1 MNMKKRDLYY
11 ERIPTKLLREDIR
24 LLGTFLGRVIKDQE
38 GDKFFKL
45 VEKLRLISK
54 NSLFD
59 KNKGKAFLKTSNEIK
74 KLNSLQTF
82 KVTRAFS
89 HILNLMNLAESLDA
103 SRKLNEYD
111 NPYFKNKNQNLF
123 VEDIIEAL
131 IKNKKISNNK
141 IYEQAKNL
149 NIGIVLTAH
158 PTEVKRRTLIQKYA
172 NLIDLLEQRH
182 LYKKYPSKITEID
195 RKLYSE
201 IAIIWKTD
209 ELKRSK
215 PSPLDEAKWG
225 LAVIEDSL
233 WDTVPRVYKR
243 LNDIFRK
250 NLKKDLPRDFNPI
263 QFGSW
268 MGGDRDGNP
277 NVTAEITKKV
287 ILYSRWQAAK
297 LYEKELTKLIQNLSM
312 KECSPKIRKVTGKT
326 FEPYRVY
333 LRPIRDKIRSTHQLI
348 EDHLTKKIPL
358 DKNKLLQDKNE
369 ILKPLREVRE
379 SLNLNK
385 GQHIGNADLLDLIR
399 RVRCFGVNLA
409 KLDIRQESSRHDKL
423 LKEIFKKKYEINYSN
438 LKENNKINY
447 LNNLIKQKKY
457 FLDKLKITD
466 KENKE
471 VWNTFKQ
478 ISKEPSQC
486 LGAYVISMTSKASD
500 ILSVYFLQK
509 QANTKHFLRVV
520 PLFETL
526 DDLRNAK
533 DIMENLFKLSW
544 YKKLINNKQEI
555 MIGYSDSSKD
565 AGKLSASWHQYK
577 LQEELRDIAKKY
589 KIDLVFFHG
598 RGGSAGRGGGPIQA
612 TLKSQPSNTVNG
624 KIRITDQG
632 EVIQQKYGYKPL
644 AEYNLCSYIGAVM
657 DASLNPPPKSK
668 ENWRDLIEKM
678 SEISTSAYRKNLNQS
693 EDFIRY
699 FKLVTPHKS
708 LGKLAI
714 GSRPTK
720 RKNIDNIQSLRA
732 IPWVFAWTQIRLMLP
747 GWLGTT
753 EALRY
758 GSIKKFKNTL
768 TDMEKNWPFFIS
780 TMDILDMVKSKVDP
794 EISVVYENNLA
805 DDSLKRIG
813 KKLRFQFKTLV
824 KLHNKI
830 TPKEVIKERKEF
842 RKALFVR
849 NNYTDMLNI
858 LQASIMNKL
867 NNKKN
872 NKLDI
877 NFLNDALMTS
887 IAGISAAMKNTG

>member
-1 MNMKKRDLYY
+1 MKKRDLYY

-24 LLGTFLGRVIKDQE
+24 LLGTFLGRVIRDQE
-38 GDKFFKL
+38 GLTFYKI
-45 VEKLRLISK
+45 VERLRLLSK
-54 NSLFD
+54 NTLLD
-59 KNKGKAFLKTSNEIK
+59 KNKSKVFLKVSKEVK
-74 KLNSLQTF
+74 KLKPKDIF
-82 KVTRAFS
+82 RVTRSFS

-103 SRKLNEYD
+103 SRKLNEYE
-111 NPYFKNKNQNLF
+111 NPYFKNKNQNIF
-123 VEDIIEAL
+123 IEDII
-131 IKNKKISNNK
+131 KNLFKNRNISNNK
-141 IYEQAKNL
+141 IYKQATKL
-149 NIGIVLTAH
+149 DIGIVLTAH

-172 NLIDLLEQRH
+172 NLIELMEQRH
-182 LYKKYPSKITEID
+182 LYKKYPSKILEID
-195 RKLYSE
+195 RKIYTE
-201 IAIIWKTD
+201 ITVIWKTD

-233 WDTVPRVYKR
+233 WDTIPKVYKR

-250 NLKKDLPRDFNPI
+250 NLGKDLPRGYNPI

-277 NVTAEITKKV
+277 NVTADVTKKV
-287 ILYSRWQAAK
+287 ILFSRWQAAK
-297 LYEKELTKLIQNLSM
+297 LYEKELTKLIQDLSM
-312 KECSPKIRKVTGKT
+312 KECSPKIKKITGNS

-333 LRPIRDKIRSTHQLI
+333 LRPIRDKIRLTYQLI
-348 EDHLTKKIPL
+348 EKHLNNNKSLNEK
-358 DKNKLLQDKNE
+358 KLLKDKNE

-379 SLNLNK
+379 SLNLNR
-385 GQHIGNADLLDLIR
+385 GQHIANADLLDLIR
-399 RVRCFGVNLA
+399 RVRCFGINLA
-409 KLDIRQESSRHDKL
+409 RLDIRQESSRHQKL
-423 LKEIFKKKYEINYSN
+423 IADVLNKKY
-438 LKENNKINY
+438 KINFSSLSESKKINL
-447 LNNLIKQKKY
+447 LNLLIKQKKY
-457 FLDKLKITD
+457 FINNLKIKHKD
-466 KENKE
+466 NKE

-478 ISKEPSQC
+478 ISKEPEQC
-486 LGAYVISMTSKASD
+486 MGAYVISMTSKASD

-509 QANTKHFLRVV
+509 QAETKNLLRVV

-526 DDLRNAK
+526 DDLKNAK
-533 DIMENLFKLSW
+533 SVMENIFKLSW
-544 YKKLINNKQEI
+544 YRRLINHKQEV

-577 LQEELRDIAKKY
+577 LQEELRNLAKKY

-612 TLKSQPSNTVNG
+612 TLKSQPANTVNG

-668 ENWRDLIEKM
+668 KNWRVLIEKM
-678 SEISTSAYRKNLNQS
+678 SEIATSAYRKNLNQS

-699 FKLVTPHKS
+699 FKTVTPHKS

-720 RKNIDNIQSLRA
+720 RKNVDNIQSLRA

-747 GWLGTT
+747 AWLGTT

-758 GSIKKFKNTL
+758 GSIKKFSKTL
-768 TDMEKNWPFFIS
+768 TDMEKNWPYFVS
-780 TMDILDMVKSKVDP
+780 TMDILDMVITKVDP
-794 EISVVYENNLA
+794 EISIIYENNLA
-805 DDSLKRIG
+805 DSALKRIG
-813 KKLRFQFKTLV
+813 KKLRFQFDALV

-830 TPKEVIKERKEF
+830 TPKEVFKERKEF
-842 RKALFVR
+842 RKALFIR
-849 NNYTDMLNI
+849 NNYTETLNI
-858 LQASIMNKL
+858 LQATIMNKIN
-867 NNKKN
+867 NNKYK
-872 NKLDI
+872 KLDKKFI
-877 NFLNDALMTS
+877 DDALMTS

>member
-1 MNMKKRDLYY
+1 MKKRDLYY

-24 LLGTFLGRVIKDQE
+24 FLGTILGKVIKDQE
-38 GDKFFKL
+38 GDVFFKI
-45 VEKLRLISK
+45 VERLRLLSKNTLLDKQKSKVFLKISK
-54 NSLFD
+54 
-59 KNKGKAFLKTSNEIK
+59 EIK
-74 KLNSLQTF
+74 KLPPELTF
-82 KVTRAFS
+82 KITRAFL

-103 SRKLNEYD
+103 SRKLNEHN
-111 NPYFKNKNQNLF
+111 NPYFKTKNQNLF
-123 VEDIIEAL
+123 IEDIIEGL
-131 IKNKKISNNK
+131 FKNKSISNSK

-149 NIGIVLTAH
+149 DIGIVLTAH

-172 NLIDLLEQRH
+172 NLIDLMEQRH
-182 LYKKYPSKITEID
+182 LYKKYPSKIVEID
-195 RKLYSE
+195 RKLYTE
-201 IAIIWKTD
+201 ITIIWKTD

-215 PSPLDEAKWG
+215 PSPLDEARWG

-233 WDTVPRVYKR
+233 WDTIPKVYKR

-250 NLKKDLPRDFNPI
+250 NLNKDLPRGFNPI

-277 NVTAEITKKV
+277 NVTAQVTKKV
-287 ILYSRWQAAK
+287 ILFSRWQAAK
-297 LYEKELTKLIQNLSM
+297 LYEKELTKLIQDLSM
-312 KECSPKIRKVTGKT
+312 KECSSKIKKVTGKT

-333 LRPIRDKIRSTHQLI
+333 LRPIRDKIRSTYKII
-348 EDHLTKKIPL
+348 ENHLNNHEPL
-358 DKNKLLQDKNE
+358 KEDELLQDKNE
-369 ILKPLREVRE
+369 ILKPLRDIRE
-379 SLNLNK
+379 SLNSNNS
-385 GQHIGNADLLDLIR
+385 QHIANSDLLDLIR
-399 RVRCFGVNLA
+399 RVRCFGINLA
-409 KLDIRQESSRHDKL
+409 RLDIRQESSRHEQL
-423 LKEIFKKKYEINYSN
+423 LNEILKKKYKINFSN
-438 LKENNKINY
+438 LNEEKKINI

-457 FLDKLKITD
+457 FLNKLNIRN

-471 VWNTFKQ
+471 VWDTFKQ
-478 ISKEPSQC
+478 ISKEPTQC

-500 ILSVYFLQK
+500 ILAVYFLQK
-509 QANTKHFLRVV
+509 QAQTKELLRVV

-526 DDLRNAK
+526 DDLKNAK
-533 DIMENLFKLSW
+533 DVMENLFKLSW
-544 YKKLINNKQEI
+544 YRKLIKNQQEV

-577 LQEELRDIAKKY
+577 LQEELRDLARKY

-644 AEYNLCSYIGAVM
+644 AEYNLCSYIGSVM
-657 DASLNPPPKSK
+657 DASLNPPPRSK
-668 ENWRDLIEKM
+668 KNWRNLIEKM

-699 FKLVTPHKS
+699 FKTVTPHKS

-720 RKNIDNIQSLRA
+720 RKNVDNIQSLRA

-747 GWLGTT
+747 AWLGTT

-758 GSIKKFKNTL
+758 GSIKKYSKTL
-768 TDMEKNWPFFIS
+768 TDMEKNWPYFVS
-780 TMDILDMVKSKVDP
+780 TMDILDMVISKVDP
-794 EISVVYENNLA
+794 EISIIYENNLA
-805 DDSLKRIG
+805 DKALKRIG
-813 KKLRFQFKTLV
+813 KKLRFQFDALV

-842 RKALFVR
+842 RKALFIR
-849 NNYTDMLNI
+849 NNYTEMLNI
-858 LQASIMNKL
+858 LQANIMNKI
-867 NNKKN
+867 NNRKYKKQD
-872 NKLDI
+872 KK
-877 NFLNDALMTS
+877 FLNDALMTS

>member
-1 MNMKKRDLYY
+1 MKKRDLYY

-24 LLGTFLGRVIKDQE
+24 FLGTFLGKVIKDQE
-38 GDKFFKL
+38 GEAFFKI
-45 VEKLRLISK
+45 VERLRLLSKNTLLDKQKSKVFLKISK
-54 NSLFD
+54 
-59 KNKGKAFLKTSNEIK
+59 EIK
-74 KLNSLQTF
+74 KLPPELTF
-82 KVTRAFS
+82 KITRAFL

-103 SRKLNEYD
+103 SRKLNEHN

-123 VEDIIEAL
+123 IEDIIEGL
-131 IKNKKISNNK
+131 FKNKSISNSK

-149 NIGIVLTAH
+149 DIGIVLTAH

-172 NLIDLLEQRH
+172 NLIDLMEQRH
-182 LYKKYPSKITEID
+182 LYKKYPSKVVEID
-195 RKLYSE
+195 RKLYTE
-201 IAIIWKTD
+201 ITIIWKTD

-215 PSPLDEAKWG
+215 PSPLDEARWG

-233 WDTVPRVYKR
+233 WDTIPKVYKR

-250 NLKKDLPRDFNPI
+250 NLNKDLPRGFNPI

-277 NVTAEITKKV
+277 NVTAQVTKKV
-287 ILYSRWQAAK
+287 ILFSRWQAAK
-297 LYEKELTKLIQNLSM
+297 LYEKELTKLIQDLSM
-312 KECSPKIRKVTGKT
+312 KECSSKIKKITGKT

-333 LRPIRDKIRSTHQLI
+333 LRPIRDKIRSTYKII
-348 EDHLTKKIPL
+348 ENHLNNHEPL
-358 DKNKLLQDKNE
+358 KEDELLQDKNE
-369 ILKPLREVRE
+369 ILKPLRDIRE
-379 SLNLNK
+379 SLNSNNS
-385 GQHIGNADLLDLIR
+385 QHIANSDLLDLIR
-399 RVRCFGVNLA
+399 RVRCFGINLA
-409 KLDIRQESSRHDKL
+409 RLDIRQESSRHEQL
-423 LKEIFKKKYEINYSN
+423 LNEILKKKSKINYSN
-438 LKENNKINY
+438 LNEQKKISL

-457 FLDKLKITD
+457 FLNKLNIIN

-471 VWNTFKQ
+471 VWDTFKQ
-478 ISKEPSQC
+478 ISKEPAQC

-509 QANTKHFLRVV
+509 QAQTKNLLRVV

-526 DDLRNAK
+526 DDLKNAK
-533 DIMENLFKLSW
+533 DVMENLFKLSW
-544 YKKLINNKQEI
+544 YRKLINHQQEV

-577 LQEELRDIAKKY
+577 LQEELRDLAKKY

-657 DASLNPPPKSK
+657 DASLNPPPRSK
-668 ENWRDLIEKM
+668 KNWRNLIEKM

-699 FKLVTPHKS
+699 FKTVTPHKS
-708 LGKLAI
+708 LGKLSI
-714 GSRPTK
+714 GSRPSK
-720 RKNIDNIQSLRA
+720 RKNVDNIQGLRA

-747 GWLGTT
+747 AWLGTT

-758 GSIKKFKNTL
+758 GSIKKYSKTL
-768 TDMEKNWPFFIS
+768 TDMEKNWPYFVS
-780 TMDILDMVKSKVDP
+780 TMDILDMVISKVDP
-794 EISVVYENNLA
+794 EISIIYENNLA
-805 DDSLKRIG
+805 DDALKRIG
-813 KKLRFQFKTLV
+813 KKLRFQFDALV

-842 RKALFVR
+842 RKALFIR
-849 NNYTDMLNI
+849 NNYTEMLNI
-858 LQASIMNKL
+858 LQANIMNKI
-867 NNKKN
+867 NNRKYKKQD
-872 NKLDI
+872 KK
-877 NFLNDALMTS
+877 FLNDALMTS

>member
-1 MNMKKRDLYY
+1 MKKRDLYY

-24 LLGTFLGRVIKDQE
+24 LLGTFLGRVIRDQE
-38 GDKFFKL
+38 GLTFYKI
-45 VEKLRLISK
+45 VERLRLLSK
-54 NSLFD
+54 NTLLD
-59 KNKGKAFLKTSNEIK
+59 KNKSKVFLKVSKEVK
-74 KLNSLQTF
+74 KLKPKDIF
-82 KVTRAFS
+82 RVTRSFS

-103 SRKLNEYD
+103 SRKLNEYE
-111 NPYFKNKNQNLF
+111 NPYFKNKNQNIF
-123 VEDIIEAL
+123 IEDII
-131 IKNKKISNNK
+131 KNLFKNRNISNNK
-141 IYEQAKNL
+141 IYKQATKL
-149 NIGIVLTAH
+149 DIGIVLTAH

-172 NLIDLLEQRH
+172 NLIELMEQRH
-182 LYKKYPSKITEID
+182 LYKKYPSKILEID
-195 RKLYSE
+195 RKIYTE
-201 IAIIWKTD
+201 ITVIWKTD

-233 WDTVPRVYKR
+233 WDTIPKVYKR

-250 NLKKDLPRDFNPI
+250 NLGKDLPRGYNPI

-277 NVTAEITKKV
+277 NVTADVTKKV
-287 ILYSRWQAAK
+287 ILFSRWQAAK
-297 LYEKELTKLIQNLSM
+297 LYEKELTKLIQDLSM
-312 KECSPKIRKVTGKT
+312 KECSPKIKKIAGNS

-333 LRPIRDKIRSTHQLI
+333 LRPIRDKIRLTYQLI
-348 EDHLTKKIPL
+348 EKHLNNNKSLNEK
-358 DKNKLLQDKNE
+358 KLLTDKNE

-379 SLNLNK
+379 SLNLNR
-385 GQHIGNADLLDLIR
+385 GQHIANADLLDLIR
-399 RVRCFGVNLA
+399 RVRCFGINLA
-409 KLDIRQESSRHDKL
+409 RLDIRQESSRHQKL
-423 LKEIFKKKYEINYSN
+423 ISDVLNKKY
-438 LKENNKINY
+438 KINFSSLSESKKINL
-447 LNNLIKQKKY
+447 LNSLIKQKKY
-457 FLDKLKITD
+457 FINNLKIKHKD
-466 KENKE
+466 NKE

-478 ISKEPSQC
+478 ISKEPEQC
-486 LGAYVISMTSKASD
+486 MGAYVISMTSKASD

-509 QANTKHFLRVV
+509 QAETKNLLRVV

-526 DDLRNAK
+526 DDLKNAK
-533 DIMENLFKLSW
+533 SVMENIFKLSW
-544 YKKLINNKQEI
+544 YRRLINHKQEV

-577 LQEELRDIAKKY
+577 LQEELRNLAKKY

-612 TLKSQPSNTVNG
+612 TLKSQPANTVNG

-668 ENWRDLIEKM
+668 KNWRVLIEKM
-678 SEISTSAYRKNLNQS
+678 SEIATSSYRKNLNQS

-699 FKLVTPHKS
+699 FKTVTPHKS

-714 GSRPTK
+714 GSRPAK
-720 RKNIDNIQSLRA
+720 RKNVDNIQSLRA

-747 GWLGTT
+747 AWLGTT

-758 GSIKKFKNTL
+758 GSIKKFSKTL
-768 TDMEKNWPFFIS
+768 TDMEKNWPYFVS
-780 TMDILDMVKSKVDP
+780 TMDILDMVITKVDP
-794 EISVVYENNLA
+794 EISIIYENNLA
-805 DDSLKRIG
+805 DSALKRIG
-813 KKLRFQFKTLV
+813 KKLRFQFDALV

-830 TPKEVIKERKEF
+830 TPKEVFKERKEF
-842 RKALFVR
+842 RKALFIR
-849 NNYTDMLNI
+849 NNYTETLNI
-858 LQASIMNKL
+858 LQATIMNKIN
-867 NNKKN
+867 NNKYK
-872 NKLDI
+872 KLDKKFI
-877 NFLNDALMTS
+877 DDALMTS

>member
-1 MNMKKRDLYY
+1 MKKRDLYY

-24 LLGTFLGRVIKDQE
+24 FLGTFLGKVIKDQE
-38 GDKFFKL
+38 GEVFFKI
-45 VEKLRLISK
+45 VERLRLLSKNTLLDKQKSKVFLKISK
-54 NSLFD
+54 
-59 KNKGKAFLKTSNEIK
+59 EIK
-74 KLNSLQTF
+74 KLSPELTF
-82 KVTRAFS
+82 KITRAFL

-103 SRKLNEYD
+103 SRKLNEHN

-123 VEDIIEAL
+123 IEDIIEGL
-131 IKNKKISNNK
+131 FKNKNISNSK

-149 NIGIVLTAH
+149 DIGIVLTAH

-172 NLIDLLEQRH
+172 SLIDLMEQRH
-182 LYKKYPSKITEID
+182 LYKKYPSKIVEID
-195 RKLYSE
+195 RKLYTE
-201 IAIIWKTD
+201 ITIIWKTD

-215 PSPLDEAKWG
+215 PSPLDEARWG

-233 WDTVPRVYKR
+233 WDTIPKVYKR

-250 NLKKDLPRDFNPI
+250 NLNKDLPRGFNPI

-277 NVTAEITKKV
+277 NVTAEVTKKV
-287 ILYSRWQAAK
+287 ILFSRWQAAK
-297 LYEKELTKLIQNLSM
+297 LYEKELTKLIQDLSM
-312 KECSPKIRKVTGKT
+312 KECSSKIKKITGKT

-333 LRPIRDKIRSTHQLI
+333 LRPIRDKIRSTYQII
-348 EDHLTKKIPL
+348 ENHLNNHEPL
-358 DKNKLLQDKNE
+358 KEDKLLQDKNE
-369 ILKPLREVRE
+369 ILKPLRYIRE
-379 SLNLNK
+379 SLNSNK
-385 GQHIGNADLLDLIR
+385 SQHIANSDLLDLIR
-399 RVRCFGVNLA
+399 RVRCFGINLA
-409 KLDIRQESSRHDKL
+409 RLDIRQESSRHEQL
-423 LKEIFKKKYEINYSN
+423 LNEILKKKFKINFSN
-438 LKENNKINY
+438 LNEQKKISL

-457 FLDKLKITD
+457 FLDKLIIRN

-471 VWNTFKQ
+471 VWDTFKQ
-478 ISKEPSQC
+478 ISKEPAQC

-500 ILSVYFLQK
+500 ILAVYFLQK
-509 QANTKHFLRVV
+509 QAQTKELLRVV

-526 DDLRNAK
+526 DDLKNAK
-533 DIMENLFKLSW
+533 SVMKNLFKLPW
-544 YKKLINNKQEI
+544 YRKLIKNQQEV

-577 LQEELRDIAKKY
+577 LQEELRDLAKKY

-657 DASLNPPPKSK
+657 DASLNPPPRSK
-668 ENWRDLIEKM
+668 KNWRNLIEKM

-699 FKLVTPHKS
+699 FKTVTPHKS

-720 RKNIDNIQSLRA
+720 RKNVDNIQSLRA

-747 GWLGTT
+747 AWLGTT

-758 GSIKKFKNTL
+758 GSIKKYSKTL
-768 TDMEKNWPFFIS
+768 TDMEKNWPYFVS
-780 TMDILDMVKSKVDP
+780 TMDILDMVISKVDP
-794 EISVVYENNLA
+794 EISIIYENNLA
-805 DDSLKRIG
+805 DNALKRIG
-813 KKLRFQFKTLV
+813 KKLRFQFDALV

-842 RKALFVR
+842 RKALFIR
-849 NNYTDMLNI
+849 NNYTEMLNI
-858 LQASIMNKL
+858 LQANIMNKI
-867 NNKKN
+867 NNRKYKKQD
-872 NKLDI
+872 KK
-877 NFLNDALMTS
+877 FLNDALMTS

>member
-1 MNMKKRDLYY
+1 MKKRDLYY

-24 LLGTFLGRVIKDQE
+24 LLGTFLGRVIRDQE
-38 GDKFFKL
+38 GLTFYKI
-45 VEKLRLISK
+45 VERLRLLSK
-54 NSLFD
+54 NTLLD
-59 KNKGKAFLKTSNEIK
+59 KNKSKVFLKVSKEVK
-74 KLNSLQTF
+74 KLKPKDIF
-82 KVTRAFS
+82 RVTRSFS

-103 SRKLNEYD
+103 SRKLNEYE
-111 NPYFKNKNQNLF
+111 NPYFKNKNQNIF
-123 VEDIIEAL
+123 IEDII
-131 IKNKKISNNK
+131 KNLFKDRNISNKK
-141 IYEQAKNL
+141 IYEQATKL
-149 NIGIVLTAH
+149 DIGIVLTAH

-172 NLIDLLEQRH
+172 NLIELMEQRH
-182 LYKKYPSKITEID
+182 LYKKYPSKILEID
-195 RKLYSE
+195 RKIYTE
-201 IAIIWKTD
+201 ITVIWKTD

-233 WDTVPRVYKR
+233 WDTIPKVYKR

-250 NLKKDLPRDFNPI
+250 NLGKDLPRGYSPI

-277 NVTAEITKKV
+277 NVTADITKKV
-287 ILYSRWQAAK
+287 ILFSRWQAAK
-297 LYEKELTKLIQNLSM
+297 LYEKELTKLIQDLSM
-312 KECSPKIRKVTGKT
+312 KECSPKIKKITGNS

-333 LRPIRDKIRSTHQLI
+333 LRPIRDKIRLTYQQI
-348 EDHLTKKIPL
+348 EKHLNNNESLNEK
-358 DKNKLLQDKNE
+358 KLLKDKNE

-379 SLNLNK
+379 SLNLNR
-385 GQHIGNADLLDLIR
+385 GQHIANADLLDLIR
-399 RVRCFGVNLA
+399 RVRCFGINLA
-409 KLDIRQESSRHDKL
+409 RLDIRQESTRHQKL
-423 LKEIFKKKYEINYSN
+423 IADVLDKKY
-438 LKENNKINY
+438 KINFSSLSESKKINL
-447 LNNLIKQKKY
+447 LNLLIKQKKY
-457 FLDKLKITD
+457 FINNLKIKHKD
-466 KENKE
+466 NKE

-478 ISKEPSQC
+478 ISKEPEQC
-486 LGAYVISMTSKASD
+486 MGAYVISMTSKASD

-509 QANTKHFLRVV
+509 QAETKNLLRVV

-526 DDLRNAK
+526 DDLKNAK
-533 DIMENLFKLSW
+533 SVMENIFKLSW
-544 YKKLINNKQEI
+544 YRKLINHKQEV

-577 LQEELRDIAKKY
+577 LQEELRNLAKKY

-612 TLKSQPSNTVNG
+612 TLKSQPANTVNG

-668 ENWRDLIEKM
+668 KNWRELIEKM
-678 SEISTSAYRKNLNQS
+678 SEIATSAYRKNLNQS

-699 FKLVTPHKS
+699 FKTVTPHKS

-720 RKNIDNIQSLRA
+720 RKNVDNIQSLRA

-747 GWLGTT
+747 AWLGTT

-758 GSIKKFKNTL
+758 GSIKKFSKTL
-768 TDMEKNWPFFIS
+768 TDMEKNWPYFVS
-780 TMDILDMVKSKVDP
+780 TMDILDMVITKVDP
-794 EISVVYENNLA
+794 EISIIYENNLA
-805 DDSLKRIG
+805 DSALKRIG
-813 KKLRFQFKTLV
+813 KKLRFQFDALV

-830 TPKEVIKERKEF
+830 TPKEVFKERKEF
-842 RKALFVR
+842 RKALFIR
-849 NNYTDMLNI
+849 NNYTETLNI
-858 LQASIMNKL
+858 LQANIMNKIN
-867 NNKKN
+867 NNKYK
-872 NKLDI
+872 KLDKK
-877 NFLNDALMTS
+877 FLDDALMTS

>member
-1 MNMKKRDLYY
+1 MKKRDLYY

-24 LLGTFLGRVIKDQE
+24 LLGTFLGRVIRDQE
-38 GDKFFKL
+38 GLTFYKI
-45 VEKLRLISK
+45 VERLRLLSK
-54 NSLFD
+54 NTLLD
-59 KNKGKAFLKTSNEIK
+59 KNKSKVFLKVSKEVK
-74 KLNSLQTF
+74 KLKPKDIF
-82 KVTRAFS
+82 RVTRSFS

-103 SRKLNEYD
+103 SRKLNEYE
-111 NPYFKNKNQNLF
+111 NPYFKNKNQNIF
-123 VEDIIEAL
+123 IEDII
-131 IKNKKISNNK
+131 KNLFKNRNISNNK
-141 IYEQAKNL
+141 IYKQATKL
-149 NIGIVLTAH
+149 DIGIVLTAH

-172 NLIDLLEQRH
+172 NLIELMEQRH
-182 LYKKYPSKITEID
+182 LYKKYPSKILEID
-195 RKLYSE
+195 RKIYTE
-201 IAIIWKTD
+201 ITVIWKTD

-233 WDTVPRVYKR
+233 WDTIPKVYKR

-250 NLKKDLPRDFNPI
+250 NLGKDLPRGYNPI

-277 NVTAEITKKV
+277 NVTADVTKKV
-287 ILYSRWQAAK
+287 ILFSRWQAAK
-297 LYEKELTKLIQNLSM
+297 LYEKELTKLIQDLSM
-312 KECSPKIRKVTGKT
+312 KECSPKIKKIAGNS

-333 LRPIRDKIRSTHQLI
+333 LRPIRDKIRLTYQLI
-348 EDHLTKKIPL
+348 EKHLNNNKSLNEK
-358 DKNKLLQDKNE
+358 KLLTDKNE

-379 SLNLNK
+379 SLNLNR
-385 GQHIGNADLLDLIR
+385 GQHIANADLLDLIR
-399 RVRCFGVNLA
+399 RVRCFGINLA
-409 KLDIRQESSRHDKL
+409 RLDIRQESSRHQKL
-423 LKEIFKKKYEINYSN
+423 ISDVLNKKY
-438 LKENNKINY
+438 KINFSSLSESKKINL
-447 LNNLIKQKKY
+447 LNSLIKQKKY
-457 FLDKLKITD
+457 FINNLKIKHKD
-466 KENKE
+466 NKE

-478 ISKEPSQC
+478 ISKEPEQC
-486 LGAYVISMTSKASD
+486 MGAYVISMTSKASD

-509 QANTKHFLRVV
+509 QAETKNLLRVV

-526 DDLRNAK
+526 DDLKNAK
-533 DIMENLFKLSW
+533 SVMENIFKLSW
-544 YKKLINNKQEI
+544 YRRLINHKQEV

-577 LQEELRDIAKKY
+577 LQEELRNLAKKY

-612 TLKSQPSNTVNG
+612 TLKSQPANTVNG

-668 ENWRDLIEKM
+668 KNWRVLIEKM
-678 SEISTSAYRKNLNQS
+678 SEIATSAYRKNLNQS

-699 FKLVTPHKS
+699 FKTVTPHKS

-714 GSRPTK
+714 GSRPAK
-720 RKNIDNIQSLRA
+720 RKNVDNIQSLRA

-747 GWLGTT
+747 AWLGTT

-758 GSIKKFKNTL
+758 GSIKKFSKTL
-768 TDMEKNWPFFIS
+768 TDMEKNWPYFVS
-780 TMDILDMVKSKVDP
+780 TMDILDMVITKVDP
-794 EISVVYENNLA
+794 EISIIYENNLA
-805 DDSLKRIG
+805 DSALKRIG
-813 KKLRFQFKTLV
+813 KKLRFQFDALV

-830 TPKEVIKERKEF
+830 TPKEVFKERKEF
-842 RKALFVR
+842 RKALFIR
-849 NNYTDMLNI
+849 NNYTETLNI
-858 LQASIMNKL
+858 LQATIMNKIN
-867 NNKKN
+867 NNKYK
-872 NKLDI
+872 KLDKK
-877 NFLNDALMTS
+877 FLDDALMTS

>member
-1 MNMKKRDLYY
+1 MKKRDLYY

-24 LLGTFLGRVIKDQE
+24 FLGTFLGKVIKDQE
-38 GDKFFKL
+38 GEVFFKI
-45 VEKLRLISK
+45 VERLRLLSKNTLLDKQKSKVFLKISK
-54 NSLFD
+54 
-59 KNKGKAFLKTSNEIK
+59 EIK
-74 KLNSLQTF
+74 KLSPELTF
-82 KVTRAFS
+82 KITRAFL

-103 SRKLNEYD
+103 SRKLNEHN

-123 VEDIIEAL
+123 IEDIIEGL
-131 IKNKKISNNK
+131 FKNKNISNSK

-149 NIGIVLTAH
+149 DIGIVLTAH

-172 NLIDLLEQRH
+172 SLIDLMEQRH
-182 LYKKYPSKITEID
+182 LYKKYPSKIVEID
-195 RKLYSE
+195 RKLYTE
-201 IAIIWKTD
+201 ITIIWKTD

-215 PSPLDEAKWG
+215 PSPLDEARWG

-233 WDTVPRVYKR
+233 WDTIPKVYKR

-250 NLKKDLPRDFNPI
+250 NLNKDLPRGFNPI

-277 NVTAEITKKV
+277 NVTAEVTKKV
-287 ILYSRWQAAK
+287 ILFSRWQAAK
-297 LYEKELTKLIQNLSM
+297 LYEKELTKLIQDLSM
-312 KECSPKIRKVTGKT
+312 KECSSKIKKITGKT

-333 LRPIRDKIRSTHQLI
+333 LRPIRDKIRSTYKII
-348 EDHLTKKIPL
+348 ENHLNNHEPL
-358 DKNKLLQDKNE
+358 KEDELLQDKNE
-369 ILKPLREVRE
+369 ILKPLRDIRE
-379 SLNLNK
+379 SLNSNNS
-385 GQHIGNADLLDLIR
+385 QHIANSDLLDLIR
-399 RVRCFGVNLA
+399 RVRCFGINLA
-409 KLDIRQESSRHDKL
+409 RLDIRQESSRHEQL
-423 LKEIFKKKYEINYSN
+423 LNEILKKKSKINYSN
-438 LKENNKINY
+438 LNEQKKISL

-457 FLDKLKITD
+457 FLDKLNIIN

-471 VWNTFKQ
+471 VWDTFKQ
-478 ISKEPSQC
+478 ISKEPTQC

-500 ILSVYFLQK
+500 ILAVYFLQK
-509 QANTKHFLRVV
+509 QAQTEELLRVV

-526 DDLRNAK
+526 DDLKNAK
-533 DIMENLFKLSW
+533 SVMKNLFKLPW
-544 YKKLINNKQEI
+544 YRKLIKNQQEV

-577 LQEELRDIAKKY
+577 LQEELRDLAKKY

-657 DASLNPPPKSK
+657 DASLNPPPRSK
-668 ENWRDLIEKM
+668 KNWRNLIEKM

-699 FKLVTPHKS
+699 FKTVTPHKS

-720 RKNIDNIQSLRA
+720 RKNVDNIQSLRA

-747 GWLGTT
+747 AWLGTT

-758 GSIKKFKNTL
+758 GSIKKYSKTL
-768 TDMEKNWPFFIS
+768 TDMEKNWPYFVS
-780 TMDILDMVKSKVDP
+780 TMDILDMVISKVDP
-794 EISVVYENNLA
+794 EISIIYENNLA
-805 DDSLKRIG
+805 DNALKRIG
-813 KKLRFQFKTLV
+813 KKLRFQFDALV

-842 RKALFVR
+842 RKALFIR
-849 NNYTDMLNI
+849 NNYTEMLNI
-858 LQASIMNKL
+858 LQANIMNKI
-867 NNKKN
+867 NNRKYKKQD
-872 NKLDI
+872 KK
-877 NFLNDALMTS
+877 FLNDALMTS

>member
-1 MNMKKRDLYY
+1 MKKRDLYY

-24 LLGTFLGRVIKDQE
+24 LLGTFLGRVIRDQE
-38 GDKFFKL
+38 GLAFYKI
-45 VEKLRLISK
+45 VERLRLLSK
-54 NSLFD
+54 NTLLD
-59 KNKGKAFLKTSNEIK
+59 KNKSKVFLKVSKEVK
-74 KLNSLQTF
+74 KLKPKDIFRL
-82 KVTRAFS
+82 TRSFS

-103 SRKLNEYD
+103 SRKLNEYE
-111 NPYFKNKNQNLF
+111 NPYFKNKNQNIF
-123 VEDIIEAL
+123 IEDII
-131 IKNKKISNNK
+131 KNLFKNRNISNNK
-141 IYEQAKNL
+141 IYEQATKL
-149 NIGIVLTAH
+149 DIGIVLTAH

-172 NLIDLLEQRH
+172 NLIELMEQRH
-182 LYKKYPSKITEID
+182 LYKKYPSKILEID
-195 RKLYSE
+195 RKIYTE
-201 IAIIWKTD
+201 ITVIWKTD

-233 WDTVPRVYKR
+233 WDTIPKVYKR

-250 NLKKDLPRDFNPI
+250 NLGKDLPRGYNPI

-277 NVTAEITKKV
+277 NVTAEVTKKV
-287 ILYSRWQAAK
+287 ILFSRWQAAK
-297 LYEKELTKLIQNLSM
+297 LYEKELTKLIQDLSM
-312 KECSPKIRKVTGKT
+312 KECSPKIKKIAGNS

-333 LRPIRDKIRSTHQLI
+333 LRPIRDKIRLTYQLI
-348 EDHLTKKIPL
+348 EKHLNNNKSLNEK
-358 DKNKLLQDKNE
+358 KLLTDKNE

-379 SLNLNK
+379 SLNLNR
-385 GQHIGNADLLDLIR
+385 GQHIANADLLDLIR
-399 RVRCFGVNLA
+399 RVRCFGINLA
-409 KLDIRQESSRHDKL
+409 RLDIRQESSRHQKL
-423 LKEIFKKKYEINYSN
+423 ISDVLNKKY
-438 LKENNKINY
+438 KINFSSLSESKKINL
-447 LNNLIKQKKY
+447 LNSLIKQKKY
-457 FLDKLKITD
+457 FINNLKIKHKD
-466 KENKE
+466 NKE

-478 ISKEPSQC
+478 ISKEPEQC
-486 LGAYVISMTSKASD
+486 MGAYVISMTSKASD

-509 QANTKHFLRVV
+509 QAETKNLLRVV

-526 DDLRNAK
+526 DDLKNAK
-533 DIMENLFKLSW
+533 SVMENIFKLSW
-544 YKKLINNKQEI
+544 YRRLINHKQEV

-577 LQEELRDIAKKY
+577 LQEELRNLAKKY

-612 TLKSQPSNTVNG
+612 TLKSQPANTVNG

-668 ENWRDLIEKM
+668 KNWRELIEKM
-678 SEISTSAYRKNLNQS
+678 SEIATSSYRKNLNQS

-699 FKLVTPHKS
+699 FKTVTPHKS

-714 GSRPTK
+714 GSRPAK
-720 RKNIDNIQSLRA
+720 RKNVDNIQSLRA

-747 GWLGTT
+747 AWLGTT

-758 GSIKKFKNTL
+758 GSIKKFSKTL
-768 TDMEKNWPFFIS
+768 TDMEKNWPYFVS
-780 TMDILDMVKSKVDP
+780 TMDILDMVITKVDP
-794 EISVVYENNLA
+794 EISIIYENNLA
-805 DDSLKRIG
+805 DSALKRIG
-813 KKLRFQFKTLV
+813 KKLRFQFDALV

-830 TPKEVIKERKEF
+830 TPKEVFKERKEF
-842 RKALFVR
+842 RKALFIR
-849 NNYTDMLNI
+849 NNYTETLNI
-858 LQASIMNKL
+858 LQATIMNKIN
-867 NNKKN
+867 NNKYK
-872 NKLDI
+872 KLDKKFI
-877 NFLNDALMTS
+877 DDALMTS

>member
-1 MNMKKRDLYY
+1 MKKRDLYY

-24 LLGTFLGRVIKDQE
+24 LLGTFLGRVIRDQE
-38 GDKFFKL
+38 GLAFYKI
-45 VEKLRLISK
+45 VERLRLLSK
-54 NSLFD
+54 NTLLD
-59 KNKGKAFLKTSNEIK
+59 KNKSKVFLKVSKEVK
-74 KLNSLQTF
+74 KLKPKDIF
-82 KVTRAFS
+82 RVTRSFS

-103 SRKLNEYD
+103 SRKLNEYE
-111 NPYFKNKNQNLF
+111 NPYFKNKNQNIF
-123 VEDIIEAL
+123 IEDII
-131 IKNKKISNNK
+131 KNLFKNRNISNNK
-141 IYEQAKNL
+141 IYKQATKL
-149 NIGIVLTAH
+149 DIGIVLTAH

-172 NLIDLLEQRH
+172 NLIELMEQRH
-182 LYKKYPSKITEID
+182 LYKKYPSKILEID
-195 RKLYSE
+195 RKIYTE
-201 IAIIWKTD
+201 ITVIWKTD

-233 WDTVPRVYKR
+233 WDTIPKVYKR

-250 NLKKDLPRDFNPI
+250 NLGKDLPRGYNPI

-277 NVTAEITKKV
+277 NVTADVTKKV
-287 ILYSRWQAAK
+287 ILFSRWQAAK
-297 LYEKELTKLIQNLSM
+297 LYEKELTKLIQDLSM
-312 KECSPKIRKVTGKT
+312 KECSLKIKKIAGNS

-333 LRPIRDKIRSTHQLI
+333 LRPIRDKIRLTYQLI
-348 EDHLTKKIPL
+348 EKHLNNNKSLNEK
-358 DKNKLLQDKNE
+358 KLLKDKNE

-379 SLNLNK
+379 SLNLNR
-385 GQHIGNADLLDLIR
+385 GQHIANADLLDLIR
-399 RVRCFGVNLA
+399 RVRCFGINLA
-409 KLDIRQESSRHDKL
+409 RLDIRQESSRHQKL
-423 LKEIFKKKYEINYSN
+423 VSDVLNKKY
-438 LKENNKINY
+438 KINFSSLSENKKINL
-447 LNNLIKQKKY
+447 LNSLIKQKKY
-457 FLDKLKITD
+457 FINNLKIKHKD
-466 KENKE
+466 NKE

-478 ISKEPSQC
+478 ISNEPEQC
-486 LGAYVISMTSKASD
+486 MGAYVISMTSKASD

-509 QANTKHFLRVV
+509 QAETKNLLRVV

-526 DDLRNAK
+526 DDLKNAK
-533 DIMENLFKLSW
+533 SVMENIFKLSW
-544 YKKLINNKQEI
+544 YRRLINHKQEV

-577 LQEELRDIAKKY
+577 LQEELRNLAKKY

-612 TLKSQPSNTVNG
+612 TLKSQPANTVNG

-668 ENWRDLIEKM
+668 KNWRVLIEKM
-678 SEISTSAYRKNLNQS
+678 SEIATSSYRKNLNQS

-699 FKLVTPHKS
+699 FKTVTPHKS

-720 RKNIDNIQSLRA
+720 RKNVDNIQSLRA

-747 GWLGTT
+747 AWLGTT

-758 GSIKKFKNTL
+758 GSIKKFSKTL
-768 TDMEKNWPFFIS
+768 TDMEKNWPYFVS
-780 TMDILDMVKSKVDP
+780 TMDILDMVITKVDP
-794 EISVVYENNLA
+794 EISIIYENNLA
-805 DDSLKRIG
+805 DSALKRIG
-813 KKLRFQFKTLV
+813 KKLRFQFDALV

-830 TPKEVIKERKEF
+830 TPKEVFKERKEF
-842 RKALFVR
+842 RKALFIR
-849 NNYTDMLNI
+849 NNYTETLNI
-858 LQASIMNKL
+858 LQATIMNKIN
-867 NNKKN
+867 NNKYKE
-872 NKLDI
+872 LDKKFI
-877 NFLNDALMTS
+877 DDALMTS